1 MPSTLTTAV
10 PSDGTADVTRPREP
24 THASRSRRAAAGIA
38 VVLVA
43 QLMLILDLTVVNVA
57 LPHINNTLDFGT
69 AGLSWVLN
77 GYTLTFGGLL
87 LLGGRLGDV
96 LGRRRTFEVGV
107 AIFTLGSLAGG
118 LAQNAGWLIAARS
131 AQGIGAALASPG
143 VLALLTTSAPTQAA
157 RNRALALFGA
167 VTSGGMSLGLLLGG
181 AVTDAG
187 SWRWTL
193 FINVP
198 IGAAVLGV
206 TRRVLDE
213 TPRRPGR
220 FDLAG
225 ALSATVGAAS
235 VVWSL
240 IGAPEHGWASARTI
254 GGLAVGAVLLVALA
268 VTETRVAHPLVQPA
282 LLRSR
287 ARVSSLLVIALV
299 LGGQMSVFF
308 LAVQYLENELGLGP
322 LRTGVA
328 FLPLTLAIFGMS
340 RVSPRLLERMGRTPM
355 LVIGTVGLAASFLW
369 LSQVSPSDSYLSG
382 AFGPFLLNG
391 VSAGFVFLP
400 AASAVLSEV
409 APEHAGAASGL
420 LQTFQQL
427 GGAIGLAVIV
437 SVYAAGAVPGRF
449 LPGAEQAFEASGLF
463 ALGALAVTLLA
474 VVPRRRSRAVDLMPA
489 EAPGDA
495 DVEVA
500 A

>member
-1 MPSTLTTAV
+1 MSTNVTTAV
-10 PSDGTADVTRPREP
+10 RDTASTTRPRQP
-24 THASRSRRAAAGIA
+24 TPAKQSRRAAAGIA

-57 LPHINNTLDFGT
+57 LPHINQALDFGT

-77 GYTLTFGGLL
+77 GYTLAFGGLL
-87 LLGGRLGDV
+87 LLGGRVGDV
-96 LGRRRTFEVGV
+96 FGRRRTFEIGLAV
-107 AIFTLGSLAGG
+107 FTLGSLAGG
-118 LAQNAGWLIAARS
+118 LAQNAAWLIVARS
-131 AQGIGAALASPG
+131 LQGLGAALASPG

-198 IGAAVLGV
+198 IGIAVLTL

-220 FDLAG
+220 FDLVG
-225 ALSATVGAAS
+225 ALSATVGAVS
-235 VVWSL
+235 VVWAL
-240 IGAPEHGWASARTI
+240 IGAPEHGWTSPSTI
-254 GGLAVGAVLLVALA
+254 GGLVIGAVLLTVLA
-268 VTETRVAHPLVQPA
+268 VTETRVAHPLIQPA

-299 LGGQMSVFF
+299 LGAQMSVFF
-308 LAVQYLENELGLGP
+308 LAVQYLENQLGFGP
-322 LRTGVA
+322 FTTGLA

-340 RVSPRLLERMGRTPM
+340 RIAPRLLETMGRTPM
-355 LVIGTVGLAASFLW
+355 LIIGTTGLAASFIW
-369 LSQVSPSDSYLSG
+369 LSQLSASDSYLGG

-391 VSAGFVFLP
+391 LSAGFVFLP
-400 AASAVLSEV
+400 AASAVLSGV
-409 APEHAGAASGL
+409 APEHAGSASGL

-437 SVYAAGAVPGRF
+437 SVYAAGAMPGEF
-449 LPGAEQAFEASGLF
+449 LPGAEHAFETSGLF
-463 ALGALAVTLLA
+463 ALGALMVTLLA
-474 VVPRRRSRAVDLMPA
+474 VARLRRPAVVNLRSA
-489 EAPGDA
+489 ERVT
-495 DVEVA
+495 VEAEDVA